1 MLENQLT
8 SAEREQ
14 FQIMEENWNRL
25 VPRNQA
31 LTKRYNGDMKVKD
44 LGISIP
50 PAMSKQ
56 LSKCSLMWSKQA
68 VDRLMDASIL
78 DGFAFVGGRPEGF
91 DDVMRRNEICD
102 QYDEIKPL
110 FAAHGCS
117 FWTVSAGAAGEPAAL
132 ISAYDAEHATALINE
147 RTREPLCGFAVVE
160 TDKRNNIEPVA
171 ANFYNEF
178 GDIVEAE
185 KINGRWVY
193 RRLHSGLGRCA
204 MEVMRNN
211 PDNGDHV
218 FGRSVITT
226 AIKSLED
233 EANREVVRSSLQS
246 ELYTAPT
253 RWIMGVDG
261 DIFNGGHW
269 NAYLG
274 SIFALEAED
283 PENPPTTGQY
293 PQANMTPHTD
303 YMRYLA
309 QLFAAE
315 ASIPVQ
321 ELISTEA
328 NPASAEALEASRHAL
343 VERVERINRLNG
355 RSLRNIGLMTLSV
368 MEEVPVA
375 ELGEIEHSL
384 SVQWRNP
391 LFNSLAAS
399 ADAASK
405 IAATVPG
412 FAGTATYW
420 KMLGYNEEQI
430 AVLLAEVAASDYNNA
445 QNAALANSNATIKF

>member
-1 MLENQLT
+1 
-8 SAEREQ
+8 
-14 FQIMEENWNRL
+14 
-25 VPRNQA
+25 
-31 LTKRYNGDMKVKD
+31 
-44 LGISIP
+44 
-50 PAMSKQ
+50 
-56 LSKCSLMWSKQA
+56 
-68 VDRLMDASIL
+68 
-78 DGFAFVGGRPEGF
+78 
-91 DDVMRRNEICD
+91 
-102 QYDEIKPL
+102 
-110 FAAHGCS
+110 
-117 FWTVSAGAAGEPAAL
+117 
-132 ISAYDAEHATALINE
+132 
-147 RTREPLCGFAVVE
+147 
-160 TDKRNNIEPVA
+160 
-171 ANFYNEF
+171 
-178 GDIVEAE
+178 
-185 KINGRWVY
+185 
-193 RRLHSGLGRCA
+193 
-204 MEVMRNN
+204 
-211 PDNGDHV
+211 
-218 FGRSVITT
+218 
-226 AIKSLED
+226 
-233 EANREVVRSSLQS
+233 
-246 ELYTAPT
+246 
-253 RWIMGVDG
+253 
-261 DIFNGGHW
+261 
-269 NAYLG
+269 
-274 SIFALEAED
+274 
-283 PENPPTTGQY
+283 
-293 PQANMTPHTD
+293 MTPHTD